1 MSLSLVNDLNAFSN
15 TPYKI
20 KLDIFEGPLDLL
32 LYLIKKEEL
41 DIYDIPIAHITEEYL
56 KYIQLMQELDIDLAS
71 EFLVM
76 AATLIH
82 IKSKMLLPVIN
93 ESSELE
99 NLEDPRQELV
109 KQLLEHKKF
118 KSAAEMLWSRVQVE
132 QNVFVRA
139 AIETDSENPEVAAT
153 VFDLVSAFQKIL
165 SRRKEQIAV
174 EIANDKLT
182 LAQKI
187 VEIKSLLKN
196 HLQINVTNLME
207 AALSK
212 AEIIIIFLA
221 ILELVKESVIGLM
234 QTETFGEI
242 IATRIDIKKYDSLAT
257 QANN

>member
-165 SRRKEQIAV
+165 TRRKEQIAV

>member
-1 MSLSLVNDLNAFSN
+1 MSLSLVNDLNASSN

-165 SRRKEQIAV
+165 TRRKEQIAV

>member
-76 AATLIH
+76 AAILIH

-165 SRRKEQIAV
+165 TRRKEQIAV

>member
-1 MSLSLVNDLNAFSN
+1 MSLSLVNDLNGSSN
-15 TPYKI
+15 ASYKI

-139 AIETDSENPEVAAT
+139 SIETDSENPEVAAT

-165 SRRKEQIAV
+165 ARRKEQIAV

-187 VEIKSLLKN
+187 VEIKNLLKN

-234 QTETFGEI
+234 QTEIFGEI

>member
-165 SRRKEQIAV
+165 TRRKEQIAV

-207 AALSK
+207 ATLSK

-234 QTETFGEI
+234 QTEAFGEI

>member
-1 MSLSLVNDLNAFSN
+1 MSLSLVNDLNASSN

-165 SRRKEQIAV
+165 TRRKEQIAV

-234 QTETFGEI
+234 QTEAFGEI

>member
-1 MSLSLVNDLNAFSN
+1 VSLSLVNDLNAFSN

-165 SRRKEQIAV
+165 TRRKEQIAV

-207 AALSK
+207 ATLSK

-234 QTETFGEI
+234 QTEAFGEI